1 MKKLNAKQKAEI
13 KHLKNIIFNIKKWLK
28 NNTNEHNL
36 SNDLQID
43 SENLLSYI
51 AKWELEK

>member
-1 MKKLNAKQKAEI
+1 MKKFNAKHKAEI
-13 KHLKNIIFNIKKWLK
+13 KKLKNVIYNIKKWLK

-51 AKWELEK
+51 DKWELEK